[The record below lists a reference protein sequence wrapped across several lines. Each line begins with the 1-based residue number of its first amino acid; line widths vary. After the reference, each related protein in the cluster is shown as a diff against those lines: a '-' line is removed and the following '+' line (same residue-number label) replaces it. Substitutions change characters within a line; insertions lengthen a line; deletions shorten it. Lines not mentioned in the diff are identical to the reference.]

1 MESTKECMSILL
13 LSDIVFQLW
22 ESVFVKWERC
32 NILDE
37 SGNVFNRPL
46 KLPIKLAFGCLAN
59 LKGKKF
65 KKLVKGL
72 LDHIITLQECLAKGE
87 GRPDLKL
94 M

>member
-13 LSDIVFQLW
+13 SLENVFQLW

-37 SGNVFNRPL
+37 SGNVPARLL
-46 KLPIKLAFGCLAN
+46 KLIGKSPFGCLAN
-59 LKGKKF
+59 LKEKQF

-72 LDHIITLQECLAKGE
+72 LDHIITLRECLARGR